1 MKGRRILNRL
11 VIRNFCDK
19 KKITSTP
26 SSNGMVV
33 EQNQGTTIPSTI
45 GSSSSSSLVEQSH
58 QLSQYQ
64 SKISTNQKK
73 SSLTAQEKEKIASI
87 GFVSPK
93 EAEAMEKQIIVNRV
107 HGFTGLFLSLVL
119 VGTGCAML
127 LN

>member
-1 MKGRRILNRL
+1 MKSRRLISGSGILNRL
-11 VIRNFCDK
+11 TIRNLCDK
-19 KKITSTP
+19 KVISTP
-26 SSNGMVV
+26 STKASSS
-33 EQNQGTTIPSTI
+33 NQGTPPPISTSI
-45 GSSSSSSLVEQSH
+45 VQQSH
-58 QLSQYQ
+58 QVSQSQ

-73 SSLTAQEKEKIASI
+73 SSLTAQEKERIASI

-93 EAEAMEKQIIVNRV
+93 EAEEMEKKIIINRV